1 MEHKYSHYQIAEL
14 HFQYPRKITQLREI
28 TDLRFQN
35 MGFLRQFSKTAHF
48 SDKKISN
55 THNIT

>member
-14 HFQYPRKITQLREI
+14 HFQYPKKITQLREI

-55 THNIT
+55 T